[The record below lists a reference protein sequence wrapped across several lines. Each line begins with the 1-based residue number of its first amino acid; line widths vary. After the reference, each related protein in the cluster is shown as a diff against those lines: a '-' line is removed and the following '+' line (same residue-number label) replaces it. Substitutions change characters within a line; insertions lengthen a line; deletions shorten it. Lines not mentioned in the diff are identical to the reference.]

1 MSLTLYGSKWCSH
14 FSSKCTRLVDDTG
27 ATTVRFEASAQAQAY
42 ALAGDGKECDSGA
55 GEVYLS
61 TSPGKGG
68 TLGQCLTSCGQST
81 SGCKSITF
89 FANGWCSHF
98 SSACTKTKA
107 VTNAVAFSRVDST
120 TSDKSTSTLTDKA
133 CDQSASGYLPS
144 SSGFV
149 DSLAACSK
157 SCQASNQCMSLTLY
171 GSKWCSHFS
180 SKCTR
185 LVDDTGATTVRFEAS
200 AQAQAYA
207 LAGDGKECDSGAGEV
222 YLSTSPGKGGTLG
235 QCLTSCGQSTS
246 GCKSIT
252 FFANGWCSHFS
263 SACTKTKAVTNA
275 VAFSSG

>member
-1 MSLTLYGSKWCSH
+1 MSLTLYASKWCSHFSSKCTRLVDDTGATTVRFEAGAIVTSKPAKSVTTKPVTTLTDKACDTSTSGYLSSSPGFVDSLAACSKSCQASSQCMSITLYGSKWCSH
-14 FSSKCTRLVDDTG
+14 FSSECTRLVDDTG

-133 CDQSASGYLPS
+133 CDTSTSGYLS
-144 SSGFV
+144 SSPGFV
-149 DSLAACSK
+149 DSLAVCSK

-171 GSKWCSHFS
+171 GSKW
-180 SKCTR
+180 
-185 LVDDTGATTVRFEAS
+185 
-200 AQAQAYA
+200 
-207 LAGDGKECDSGAGEV
+207 
-222 YLSTSPGKGGTLG
+222 
-235 QCLTSCGQSTS
+235 
-246 GCKSIT
+246 
-252 FFANGWCSHFS
+252 
-263 SACTKTKAVTNA
+263 
-275 VAFSSG
+275 